1 MQAHGGGCVE
11 KVVETIL
18 ETPIFGA
25 KLFLPKMIMLV
36 WVLCAAGRAAAA
48 PKGCPASRNSSGP
61 ASCLN
66 VKAAGCWGCGSNE
79 YWALLQPQHC
89 GTVTSRGFLRQA
101 LPVERCTHSHRN
113 PGTTSV
119 GCGAARLPVI
129 LAGNPYRRAIS
140 HAAWQMVISG
150 VRETFADRSE
160 ADEIAAFRDFVAK
173 RQIRLSPIVTAFA
186 PARDWFVVRTNH
198 LQTDFDRLFD
208 RLGFPRRALPAA
220 GDHYVSSRDEKGR
233 DIARDPRAFYD
244 AATER
249 EVFRHFAV
257 DFEFFGFSNSS
268 RDLFL

>member
-1 MQAHGGGCVE
+1 METRAVGRRRLLRRRGPLGC
-11 KVVETIL
+11 L
-18 ETPIFGA
+18 CRALGA
-25 KLFLPKMIMLV
+25 KMFF
-36 WVLCAAGRAAAA
+36 WVLCACAAAARAAAQA
-48 PKGCPASRNSSGP
+48 PKGCPAPRNSSGP

-89 GTVTSRGFLRQA
+89 GTGTSRGFLQQA
-101 LPVERCTHSHRN
+101 LPVEKCVHSHRN

-129 LAGNPYRRAIS
+129 LAANPYRRAIS
-140 HAAWQMVISG
+140 HAAWRMVISG
-150 VRETFADRSE
+150 VRQTFADRSE

-173 RQIRLSPIVTAFA
+173 RKIRLSPIVVAFA

-198 LQTDFDRLFD
+198 LQADFDRLFD
-208 RLGFPRRALPAA
+208 RLGFPRRKLPA
-220 GDHYVSSRDEKGR
+220 GGHYVSSRNEKGR
-233 DIARDPRAFYD
+233 NLARDQHAFYD

-249 EVFRHFAV
+249 GVFRHFAV

-268 RDLFL
+268 RDMLL